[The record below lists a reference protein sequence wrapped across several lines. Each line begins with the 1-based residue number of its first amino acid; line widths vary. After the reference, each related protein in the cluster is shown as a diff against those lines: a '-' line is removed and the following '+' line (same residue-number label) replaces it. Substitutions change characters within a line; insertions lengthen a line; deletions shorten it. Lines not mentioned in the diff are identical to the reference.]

1 MIKEKVQ
8 LIIES
13 ILKVY
18 VILMIFI
25 IPQNQTGLIMWA
37 SVLIPLCLYWLY
49 ILIKNG
55 NIKINKKYFITWIL
69 LIVVVIADVLL
80 SEYSTSKLLQNTLQL
95 FVLALIAS
103 ENREKVKKS
112 RVDIFYI
119 IMTVLL
125 VYSIIVTYKSN
136 SVLRFTNFAD
146 TNYASVIV
154 FLYFLYSVKK
164 EYKSGIAISLLYLLI
179 NFSRLYI
186 IGLIIFI
193 IIDII
198 SRTKVIRKIENKQF
212 SPKIVFGFFC
222 GMMIFTYALS
232 YFWMGVVVGSST
244 TKYKAS
250 LNDTSNAIRMNA
262 NIYSIKVIK
271 NDINL
276 LWRGYDSNIK
286 SALGLDDDLI
296 ENHKKDSGFRIVQPH
311 NSYVNPLLTYGIA
324 YTVIYFMILSFILSK
339 LISYKNIKIW
349 GPYFIMCLFMH
360 SLLTTFF
367 LVFFVLVLKSDAKDK
382 NKEDCSKVQEEK

>member
-1 MIKEKVQ
+1 MIKERIQ
-8 LIIES
+8 LITES
-13 ILKVY
+13 VLKAY
-18 VILMIFI
+18 VILMVFI

-37 SVLIPLCLYWLY
+37 SILIPLCLYWLY

-55 NIKINKKYFITWIL
+55 QIKINKKYFMIWTL
-69 LIVVVIADVLL
+69 LIVVVIFDVLL

-103 ENREKVKKS
+103 EKKETNPKT
-112 RVDIFYI
+112 RIDVFYI
-119 IMTVLL
+119 IMTVFLI
-125 VYSIIVTYKSN
+125 YNIILTYKSN
-136 SVLRFTNFAD
+136 TVLRFTNFAD

-154 FLYFLYSVKK
+154 FLYFLYSIKK
-164 EYKSGIAISLLYLLI
+164 GYKSGIIIALVYLLI

-186 IGLIIFI
+186 IGLIAFI
-193 IIDII
+193 IFAVISKTPII
-198 SRTKVIRKIENKQF
+198 KKAEDKEFSTKT
-212 SPKIVFGFFC
+212 VFGIFC
-222 GMMIFTYALS
+222 TMIAFTYALS

-271 NDINL
+271 NDMNL
-276 LWRGYDSNIK
+276 LWRGYDSDIK

-296 ENHKKDSGFRIVQPH
+296 ENHKTYSGFRIVQPH
-311 NSYVNPLLTYGIA
+311 NSYINPFLTYGIL
-324 YTVIYFMILSFILSK
+324 YTVMYLMVLSFIFAK

-367 LVFFVLVLKSDAKDK
+367 LVFFVLVLKSDTKDK
-382 NKEDCSKVQEEK
+382 KKENHVKIQEET